1 MDVQDNFRPVRE
13 KIYRLEDAR
22 KVADFLRSRS
32 SHPAPEIAIVLG
44 SRLHAFEQVI
54 EAPEKIYYHDIQ
66 AVLPSFPTCS
76 TAIGKEGA
84 FIFGSVDGISVLVMQ
99 GRFHMYEGHSSQATA
114 FPVRVIKE
122 LGVQTLILT
131 NAARG
136 LSPTLEIGD
145 VMLVVDHYNT
155 ERGSE
160 THPLAGINVEH
171 WGPRFLR
178 CDNLYDYNLRRMT
191 RQIAKEKRITLKQGG
206 YIFVSGPSYE
216 TPMEEDGLRNLCEKR
231 RGWGRL
237 LMHVRHWLSPRD
249 SAARDHPGGLVD
261 RLDRILNHFGMHDT
275 AVGMSTVP
283 EVLVA
288 EHCGLKVLVLSGIY
302 HVTQENTVKL
312 TAIPH
317 YEYKTHKRVAFEM
330 TRRREEEYRQSQV
343 APKMTALLR
352 GLLRALGDTSDIAMD
367 YDVAEI
373 ARWRFPTTLCVSW
386 HRLILGSTSVALA
399 LGLLVTALEE
409 QRRRR

>member
-1 MDVQDNFRPVRE
+1 
-13 KIYRLEDAR
+13 
-22 KVADFLRSRS
+22 
-32 SHPAPEIAIVLG
+32 
-44 SRLHAFEQVI
+44 
-54 EAPEKIYYHDIQ
+54 
-66 AVLPSFPTCS
+66 
-76 TAIGKEGA
+76 
-84 FIFGSVDGISVLVMQ
+84 
-99 GRFHMYEGHSSQATA
+99 
-114 FPVRVIKE
+114 
-122 LGVQTLILT
+122 
-131 NAARG
+131 
-136 LSPTLEIGD
+136 
-145 VMLVVDHYNT
+145 
-155 ERGSE
+155 
-160 THPLAGINVEH
+160 
-171 WGPRFLR
+171 
-178 CDNLYDYNLRRMT
+178 
-191 RQIAKEKRITLKQGG
+191 
-206 YIFVSGPSYE
+206 
-216 TPMEEDGLRNLCEKR
+216 MEEEGLRNLCEKR

-352 GLLRALGDTSDIAMD
+352 GLVRALGDTSDIAMD
-367 YDVAEI
+367 YDVADI

-399 LGLLVTALEE
+399 LGLLFTALEE
-409 QRRRR
+409 RRRRR